1 MNKRFL
7 PITILSAFLLIA
19 SATTAQTTESGKKAT
34 NQNNAAQETIND
46 AVETTPSTPVKSI
59 PTKSAVVETPKEV
72 KLDPTIQR
80 EHIILKAPA
89 TTTTVISSTFDAV
102 SINSN
107 TLVIRQIEA
116 LKPISEKIEQLEN
129 KVNGSSRT
137 NYNTLKEQLK
147 TDYINY
153 IATLEK
159 QSNLEKSAEFKK
171 AIQQEITDVKIK
183 LASL

>member
-7 PITILSAFLLIA
+7 PLTILSVFLLVA
-19 SATTAQTTESGKKAT
+19 SATTAQTTESGKKAS

-46 AVETTPSTPVKSI
+46 AVETTISTPVKSI
-59 PTKSAVVETPKEV
+59 PSKAVIAETPREV

-80 EHIILKAPA
+80 EHVILKAPA
-89 TTTTVISSTFDAV
+89 TTATVMSSTFDAV
-102 SINSN
+102 SISSN

-116 LKPISEKIEQLEN
+116 LKPISEKIEQQEN
-129 KVNGSSRT
+129 KVNGSSRN

-153 IATLEK
+153 IATLER